1 MGCWVSITSFIAG
14 AITSGVR
21 LASTVPETI
30 SSASPS
36 ANFAIVFAVAG
47 TIAITWAHSASRMWL
62 SPPPCGASQSAA
74 TVLSERAS
82 KVSGATKRVASGVI
96 RTRTSAP
103 ASVSS
108 RMHSIA
114 L

>member
-1 MGCWVSITSFIAG
+1 M
-14 AITSGVR
+14 
-21 LASTVPETI
+21 
-30 SSASPS
+30 
-36 ANFAIVFAVAG
+36 VFAVAG
-47 TIAITWAHSASRMWL
+47 TIAIRSAHSASLIWL

-74 TVLSERAS
+74 TGLSESAS
-82 KVSGATKRVASGVI
+82 KVSGVTKRVASGVI
-96 RTRTSAP
+96 GARTSAP